1 MTRLATGKKSK
12 KTQSEFQKLWA
23 KAEKLKQENARFR
36 DRLDD
41 IIQRIQTDI
50 GPVEEAAATQQIP
63 LLKRLLALGQ
73 RRSLLQWQRQA
84 LDDWIREIL
93 EPLMGID
100 GLEHD
105 VLEELSRYDAF
116 RLGIE
121 LDETSSIPLQD
132 QLRTYFEQEQLE
144 LQGES
149 QDWQQQV
156 HRDVE
161 KILEQTLGPEP
172 IMPEQHGENA
182 DDLFGNELIY
192 EQQRQYDADVKARNA
207 AREELLEKMFATGG
221 FSENDEDD
229 RFDFGPDPFD
239 FDSAVTEEDES
250 EVPAA
255 ISNVVF
261 KRLFRSIAARLHPDR
276 ERDPDKREKKHTLM
290 TRLLDARN
298 QGDVMTIVLMYQEH
312 VGEDATLSKL
322 DEKQLLQALKGQIDE
337 LRYEQEDYS
346 LQSPLHRMA
355 YEQFYSTHREK
366 TNRAFK
372 QHIRKIEN
380 TGSEACLLALEITSL
395 RALKPHLELRYDERS
410 ISALEAFFD
419 FR

>member
-1 MTRLATGKKSK
+1 
-12 KTQSEFQKLWA
+12 
-23 KAEKLKQENARFR
+23 
-36 DRLDD
+36 
-41 IIQRIQTDI
+41 
-50 GPVEEAAATQQIP
+50 
-63 LLKRLLALGQ
+63 
-73 RRSLLQWQRQA
+73 
-84 LDDWIREIL
+84 
-93 EPLMGID
+93 
-100 GLEHD
+100 
-105 VLEELSRYDAF
+105 
-116 RLGIE
+116 
-121 LDETSSIPLQD
+121 
-132 QLRTYFEQEQLE
+132 
-144 LQGES
+144 
-149 QDWQQQV
+149 
-156 HRDVE
+156 
-161 KILEQTLGPEP
+161 
-172 IMPEQHGENA
+172 MPERHSENA
-182 DDLFGNELIY
+182 DDLFGYELIH

-221 FSENDEDD
+221 FSEDDEDD
-229 RFDFGPDPFD
+229 FFDFGPDPFG

-290 TRLLDARN
+290 TRLLDARK

-312 VGEDATLSKL
+312 VGEDATLSTL

-337 LRYEQEDYS
+337 LRCEQEDYS
-346 LQSPLHRMA
+346 LQSPLHRLA

-372 QHIRKIEN
+372 QHIQKIEN
-380 TGSEACLLALEITSL
+380 TGSQARLLALEITSL

>member
-1 MTRLATGKKSK
+1 
-12 KTQSEFQKLWA
+12 
-23 KAEKLKQENARFR
+23 
-36 DRLDD
+36 
-41 IIQRIQTDI
+41 
-50 GPVEEAAATQQIP
+50 
-63 LLKRLLALGQ
+63 
-73 RRSLLQWQRQA
+73 
-84 LDDWIREIL
+84 
-93 EPLMGID
+93 
-100 GLEHD
+100 
-105 VLEELSRYDAF
+105 
-116 RLGIE
+116 
-121 LDETSSIPLQD
+121 LQD

-182 DDLFGNELIY
+182 DDFFGDELIY
-192 EQQRQYDADVKARNA
+192 EQQRQYDAAVKARNA

-221 FSENDEDD
+221 FSEDDEDD

-250 EVPAA
+250 EIPAA

-276 ERDPDKREKKHTLM
+276 ERDPDKRKKKHTLM
-290 TRLLDARN
+290 TRLLDARK
-298 QGDVMTIVLMYQEH
+298 QGDVMTIALMYQEH

-337 LRYEQEDYS
+337 LRCEQEDYS

-380 TGSEACLLALEITSL
+380 TGSEARLLALEITSL